1 MASPQA
7 EPRPPFTYS
16 LPAYA
21 ARRPTVLSPA
31 LRTNLVPNLMNRN
44 TGRIASSRLT
54 SMPPET
60 PSVNLECSPPPP
72 DLNLPDACSPL
83 CYTDPGLHPELLTCS
98 LELRPGE
105 VLQANA
111 AGFHLRV
118 PDLSN
123 TKERKNTHNVSA
135 QIQYKET
142 WTGFPDIL
150 ASHRHDTDDCA
161 QLKAEDRDEATTC
174 TALQGTDTCFR
185 ARAQVLSRARLSA
198 PTVHG
203 PPDPLPTVFS
213 QQEHWSR
220 LLSPSPRHTP

>member
-98 LELRPGE
+98 LPSFLFSGKPKRFCFHNSRPPFSSY
-105 VLQANA
+105 N
-111 AGFHLRV
+111 
-118 PDLSN
+118 
-123 TKERKNTHNVSA
+123 
-135 QIQYKET
+135 
-142 WTGFPDIL
+142 
-150 ASHRHDTDDCA
+150 
-161 QLKAEDRDEATTC
+161 LKTPKRE
-174 TALQGTDTCFR
+174 R
-185 ARAQVLSRARLSA
+185 ARADSL
-198 PTVHG
+198 
-203 PPDPLPTVFS
+203 D
-213 QQEHWSR
+213 
-220 LLSPSPRHTP
+220 SPSSPSLHSVYFCLCRSDFKPWY